1 VLLRLGVVV
10 AEYVQHAVHAQ
21 QVKLGLRAVL
31 GLGCLRGCDLRA
43 EHHVAEQAGIGAGI
57 RTGARLRWPQF
68 VHREREHVGG
78 TRLPHPSLMQ
88 LGHRRLVHQQHGEL
102 GQRVDAKLVEREP
115 GHGGEPGLV
124 HVHTRLVRY
133 VYGHFRLP
141 VPVPLARG
149 SPVLGFTASY
159 RSYASTIFPTSRC
172 LTTSWLVSR
181 AK

>member
-1 VLLRLGVVV
+1 MVV
-10 AEYVQHAVHAQ
+10 AEKVQHAVHAQ
-21 QVKLGLRAVL
+21 QIKLGLRAVP
-31 GLGCLRGCDLRA
+31 GLGRLRGGDLRA
-43 EHHVAEQAGIGAGI
+43 EHHVAEQARVGAGV
-57 RTGARLRWPQF
+57 RAGARLRRPQF
-68 VHREREHVGG
+68 VHRKREHVGG
-78 TRLPHPSLMQ
+78 TRLPHPPLMQ
-88 LGHRRLVHQQHGEL
+88 LGHRGLVHQQHGEL
-102 GQRVDAKLVEREP
+102 GQRVDAELVEREP
-115 GHGGEPGLV
+115 GHRGEPGLR

-133 VYGHFRLP
+133 IYGHFRLPAPVP